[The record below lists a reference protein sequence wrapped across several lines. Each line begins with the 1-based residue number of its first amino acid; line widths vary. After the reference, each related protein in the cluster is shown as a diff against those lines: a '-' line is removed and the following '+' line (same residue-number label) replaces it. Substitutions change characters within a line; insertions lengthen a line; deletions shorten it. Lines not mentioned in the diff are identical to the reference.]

1 MGAALAVLAL
11 LLAPV
16 VARATTQ
23 PQLTPQQVISI
34 AATDPSV
41 APLLRA
47 NHGAHWETVYDRAH
61 GSWTAVLEP
70 KGKHTVL
77 ASFRIE
83 DATSAILSSRITP
96 TLGPP
101 RLTATQAIALGRRS
115 SALRDWIG
123 QYPGV
128 QAVATLG
135 DDRVW
140 TIDYNARN
148 GDEVAEARVYDTSM
162 TLTGVRTGPQV
173 GWQLARGEP
182 NSYGRL
188 ANRWWI
194 FLPLSAL
201 FLGGLIDWRRPVSL
215 RTLDLLALLSFGI
228 SLHWFNAG
236 NLFVSTPL
244 IYPPMLYLTVRMLWV
259 GCSHRP
265 RRVEVGP
272 TQALILVALTFALI
286 GFRLGLNNQDSNI
299 LDVGYAGVV
308 GADRLMHGTIPYGHM
323 PTKAGKPCAGRY
335 SNGDPIGYVQV
346 TSGRCESP
354 IESGDTYG
362 PAVYVAY
369 VPFVAIFGWSGLW
382 DDLPAAHVAACAF
395 DLLAIAGLFVAGWRF
410 RSAQLG
416 VLLAFAWAANPFT
429 LYALNMNT
437 NDALVGALLA
447 WFMAALSVPW
457 LRGGLMAAA
466 GLTKLGPL
474 ALLPLLVSLRGRRAT
489 FAGVAVASLLLLSVL
504 ALDGNG
510 LRLFWDRSFHYQLNR
525 VTPLSIWT
533 IGSFHPGWPNLHW
546 LQQALQVA
554 VVLGC
559 LLLALLPRGGK
570 DAAAVAALAGAALI
584 ATQIVSSYW
593 FYPYICWWLPLVLL
607 ALLLPREPRQSTLS
621 R

>member
-1 MGAALAVLAL
+1 VLAVLAL

-16 VARATTQ
+16 VAHAAAR
-23 PQLTPQQVISI
+23 PQLTAQQAIAI

-41 APLLRA
+41 APLLGA
-47 NHGAHWETVYDRAH
+47 NPGAHWEAVYDRAR

-77 ASFRIE
+77 ATFRID
-83 DATSAILSSRITP
+83 DATSAILSSRVTP

-101 RLTATQAIALGRRS
+101 RLTPNQAIALAQRS
-115 SALRDWIG
+115 RALRDWIG

-128 QAVATLG
+128 QPQATLG

-140 TIDYNARN
+140 TISYDARN

-162 TLTGVRTGPQV
+162 TLTDVRTGPQV

-201 FLGGLIDWRRPVSL
+201 FLGGLIDWRRPLSL

-228 SLHWFNAG
+228 SLHWFIAG

-244 IYPPMLYLTVRMLWV
+244 IYPPMLYLTARMLWV

-265 RRVEVGP
+265 RRVDVGP
-272 TQALILVALTFALI
+272 TQALILVALTFALV

-308 GADRLMHGTIPYGHM
+308 GADRLLHGTIPYGHM
-323 PTKAGKPCAGRY
+323 PVKAGTPCAGRY

-369 VPFVAIFGWSGLW
+369 MPFVAIFGWSGLW

-410 RSAQLG
+410 RSVQLG

-457 LRGGLMAAA
+457 LRGGLLAAA

-474 ALLPLLVSLRGRRAT
+474 ALLPLLASLRQRRAT
-489 FAGVAVASLLLLSVL
+489 FAGVAVASLLFLSML
-504 ALDGNG
+504 ALDSNG

-570 DAAAVAALAGAALI
+570 DAAAVAALAGAALL

-607 ALLLPREPRQSTLS
+607 ALLLPREQRQSALS

>member
-1 MGAALAVLAL
+1 VLAVLAL

-16 VARATTQ
+16 VARAAAH
-23 PQLTPQQVISI
+23 PQLTRQQVIAI

-47 NHGAHWETVYDRAH
+47 NPGAHWEAVYDRPH

-101 RLTATQAIALGRRS
+101 RLTPKQAIALAGRS

-128 QAVATLG
+128 QPVATLG

-140 TIDYNARN
+140 TISYDARS

-201 FLGGLIDWRRPVSL
+201 FLGGLIDWRRPISM

-228 SLHWFNAG
+228 SLHWFIAG

-244 IYPPMLYLTVRMLWV
+244 IYPPMVYLTVRMLWV

-308 GADRLMHGTIPYGHM
+308 GADRLLHGTIPYGHM
-323 PTKAGKPCAGRY
+323 PTKA
-335 SNGDPIGYVQV
+335 
-346 TSGRCESP
+346 
-354 IESGDTYG
+354 
-362 PAVYVAY
+362 VYVAY
-369 VPFVAIFGWSGLW
+369 MPFVAIFGWSGLW

-429 LYALNMNT
+429 LYSLNMNT

-457 LRGGLMAAA
+457 LRGALLAAA

-474 ALLPLLVSLRGRRAT
+474 ALLPLLASLRGRRAT
-489 FAGVAVASLLLLSVL
+489 FAGVAVASLLLLSML

-554 VVLGC
+554 VVIGC

-570 DAAAVAALAGAALI
+570 DAAAVAALAGAALL

-607 ALLLPREPRQSTLS
+607 ALLLPREPRQSALS